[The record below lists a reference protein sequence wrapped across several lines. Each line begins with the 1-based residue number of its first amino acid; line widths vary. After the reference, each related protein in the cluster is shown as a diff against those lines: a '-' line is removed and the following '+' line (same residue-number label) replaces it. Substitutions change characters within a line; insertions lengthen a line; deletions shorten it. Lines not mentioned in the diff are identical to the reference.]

1 MQAPKT
7 FLQHRHLIAP
17 SISQSGAACAL
28 LICLLA
34 TAASAAGLYPA
45 WQQATETINIS
56 AEDMALI
63 AGSFTQQ
70 QRERLA
76 LSETERRKFAQDL
89 REMLAVAAEGKAAG
103 LAERPEIKRRIELN
117 STQVIAQRYA
127 EKQPDAGAITPEQ
140 LASNAE
146 VEAFLKEPGQTEKF
160 NQFLTDAKND
170 DPSVAAQMQGA
181 QREEVMK
188 QWARLFVTER
198 KGLAAGV
205 DKEHVTQL
213 RIMLEA
219 ARLLATE
226 YFKEKILPA
235 TRATD
240 QEIDAYIAKHPEL
253 DTSKVRAKAEEVLK
267 RARAGEDFAALA
279 KAFSFDPGSKDKGGD
294 LGWFGRGEMV
304 KVFEDAAFALQ
315 PGQISNIVESPFGF
329 HIIKVE
335 ERRTVK
341 GEGVEPAEQVHA
353 RHILIRGGEL
363 NSQTPPQSPR
373 DQARNAIEQEKQEKA
388 LKEIE
393 ARSHVT
399 VAENFQ
405 VAMPTSPR
413 PSPTPSASPRKP

>member
-1 MQAPKT
+1 
-7 FLQHRHLIAP
+7 
-17 SISQSGAACAL
+17 
-28 LICLLA
+28 
-34 TAASAAGLYPA
+34 
-45 WQQATETINIS
+45 
-56 AEDMALI
+56 MALI
-63 AGSFTQQ
+63 AGSFAPQ

-76 LSETERRKFAQDL
+76 LSETERRKFAHDL

-103 LAERPEIKRRIELN
+103 LAERPEIKRRIEL
-117 STQVIAQRYA
+117 SRTQVIAQRYA
-127 EKQPDAGAITPEQ
+127 EKQQAAGTTSPEQ
-140 LASNAE
+140 LVSNLE
-146 VEAFLKEPGQTEKF
+146 VEAFLKEPGQAEKF

-170 DPSVAAQMQGA
+170 DPALAAPMQGA

-198 KGLAAGV
+198 KGLAAGI
-205 DKEHVTQL
+205 DKEPTTRL
-213 RIMLEA
+213 KIMLEA

-226 YFKEKILPA
+226 YFKEKILQA
-235 TRATD
+235 TTATD

-253 DTSKVRAKAEEVLK
+253 DTSKVRAHAEEVLK

-304 KVFEDAAFALQ
+304 KEFEDAAFALQ
-315 PGQISNIVESPFGF
+315 PNQISNIVETPFGF

-341 GEGVEPAEQVHA
+341 GEGIEPVEQVHA
-353 RHILIRGGEL
+353 RHILIRAGEL
-363 NSQTPPQSPR
+363 NPQTQPQSPR
-373 DQARNAIEQEKQEKA
+373 DKARNAIEEEKQEKV

-405 VAMPTSPR
+405 VAMPPSPK
-413 PSPTPSASPRKP
+413 PSPTPSVSPRKP